1 MDNGSVRMKA
11 AHGCVVIIGGV
22 EGENQKTMMQAE
34 CKL

>member
-1 MDNGSVRMKA
+1 MDNGVCGWKQRMD
-11 AHGCVVIIGGV
+11 VWLIGGV